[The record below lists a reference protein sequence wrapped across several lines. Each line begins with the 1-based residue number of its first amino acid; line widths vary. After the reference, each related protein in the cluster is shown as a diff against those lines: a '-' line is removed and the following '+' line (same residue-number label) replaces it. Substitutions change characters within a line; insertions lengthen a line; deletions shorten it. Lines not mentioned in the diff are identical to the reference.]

1 MGNNCPSCSQCNNV
15 NDYPLEYHKK
25 PIKINDDEY
34 KITILDIE
42 NEEKELIENFNIKY
56 QNRKNGIDLK
66 HLSDY
71 YLALKKDKLESL
83 SFNQIILTLNE
94 NINPFEGKIDKN
106 EEIQFIKSELKKIEK
121 KYDKKLSIKP
131 FPPKFTFNLTQK
143 LYTNYNFTFTLKN
156 LFTNEKSEFEFKTFK
171 TPLIF
176 FHFDSDSLL
185 TINKIKEIRRLEIK
199 YEKDED
205 KNFVL
210 FPILKMDKNLDIK
223 NFLESNELDKWYYL
237 TESFE
242 FNYLFGFNGKYN
254 SKCLFINRSS
264 LISLILE
271 DDDIE
276 LLNEEMIN
284 FYLDRY
290 SYFVN
295 KKHYSYF
302 KDEDKYKLKKDFE
315 NDEFKQILKKFC
327 KDFKLEVEF
336 KKIGEDNYPIN
347 IRLIYYKQ
355 DKNPAKEIIKFIEEK
370 MKNYEISKKFIGEK
384 IENDENED
392 LKEKIT
398 ILEKR
403 NEKLEKELNKEKSK
417 FPIKINIKD
426 ENSVFVINCNKN
438 DKCSELMDKFFIKHP
453 DYKNKVIFKFENKE
467 LNPNES
473 LNYYN
478 IQDNDTINVTVN
490 ENE

>member
-1 MGNNCPSCSQCNNV
+1 
-15 NDYPLEYHKK
+15 
-25 PIKINDDEY
+25 
-34 KITILDIE
+34 
-42 NEEKELIENFNIKY
+42 
-56 QNRKNGIDLK
+56 
-66 HLSDY
+66 
-71 YLALKKDKLESL
+71 
-83 SFNQIILTLNE
+83 
-94 NINPFEGKIDKN
+94 
-106 EEIQFIKSELKKIEK
+106 
-121 KYDKKLSIKP
+121 
-131 FPPKFTFNLTQK
+131 
-143 LYTNYNFTFTLKN
+143 
-156 LFTNEKSEFEFKTFK
+156 
-171 TPLIF
+171 
-176 FHFDSDSLL
+176 
-185 TINKIKEIRRLEIK
+185 
-199 YEKDED
+199 
-205 KNFVL
+205 
-210 FPILKMDKNLDIK
+210 
-223 NFLESNELDKWYYL
+223 
-237 TESFE
+237 
-242 FNYLFGFNGKYN
+242 
-254 SKCLFINRSS
+254 
-264 LISLILE
+264 
-271 DDDIE
+271 
-276 LLNEEMIN
+276 MIN

-315 NDEFKQILKKFC
+315 NDEFKQILKKFR
-327 KDFKLEVEF
+327 KDFKLVVEF
-336 KKIGEDNYPIN
+336 KKIGKDNYPIN
-347 IRLIYYKQ
+347 IRLIYYEQ